1 MKRALVRRAMV
12 RSRAQL
18 DYQSTQAGFDA
29 GNPAEP
35 LMALAEL
42 GRLRI
47 EREAARGG
55 VSLPVPEQRVVPAD
69 GGWRLEFREV
79 PDVERWN
86 AHLSLATGMAAGR
99 MMAEAG
105 LESSVLWRRLR
116 RAT

>member
-1 MKRALVRRAMV
+1 MKKAPVRRAMV

-69 GGWRLEFREV
+69 GGGGSSSVRCQM
-79 PDVERWN
+79 WN
-86 AHLSLATGMAAGR
+86 AGTPTSHWR
-99 MMAEAG
+99 PE
-105 LESSVLWRRLR
+105 WRRGG
-116 RAT
+116 